1 MFKSVNQAQLV
12 NNSSEVQRK
21 KLHKVTQMT
30 AQDYKALNFKPQ
42 PVSKKYLRAQAQ
54 KAYHF
59 IVEKGL
65 LHEFTDF
72 INSKTA

>member
-1 MFKSVNQAQLV
+1 MFLQETTAPTVKH
-12 NNSSEVQRK
+12 SSEVQRE

-42 PVSKKYLRAQAQ
+42 PVSKKHLRAQAQ